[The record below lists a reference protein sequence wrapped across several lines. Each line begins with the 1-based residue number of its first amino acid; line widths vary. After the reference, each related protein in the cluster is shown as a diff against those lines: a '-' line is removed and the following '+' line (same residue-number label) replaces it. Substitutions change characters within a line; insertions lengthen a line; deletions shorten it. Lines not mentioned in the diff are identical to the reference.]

1 MKIGIIDA
9 DDANAALL
17 ASLDA
22 IVDAYLSINM
32 TILPFFS
39 EREREFFV
47 FLFHKKK
54 ALSSFLAS
62 C

>member
-22 IVDAYLSINM
+22 IDDAYLSINM

-39 EREREFFV
+39 ERESSLPFCFT
-47 FLFHKKK
+47 KK